1 MRWRALTCCLWLIS
15 LYIKQHFIK
24 VFIKKL
30 CFFIFLCKSVT
41 SSSVHRYRCIRR
53 IDIDNLN
60 VYIVVCFVY
69 IFICTCI
76 NVILFTFQIVEF
88 LLTILL
94 ARIILI
100 LRVDDL
106 QLSQKGFWQI
116 IELKFKDD
124 PGWLDRSWSCCL
136 CFSIG
141 P

>member
-1 MRWRALTCCLWLIS
+1 M
-15 LYIKQHFIK
+15 
-24 VFIKKL
+24 
-30 CFFIFLCKSVT
+30 
-41 SSSVHRYRCIRR
+41 HRYRCIRR
-53 IDIDNLN
+53 IDLN

-94 ARIILI
+94 AQIILI
-100 LRVDDL
+100 LSVDDL

-124 PGWLDRSWSCCL
+124 PGWLDRL
-136 CFSIG
+136 
-141 P
+141 